1 MRLQVVWIE
10 AKESIDRRTS
20 GSGSVEISRNP
31 SVMIVLIGQKAKA
44 TTPARASKTRI
55 PSHEAIA
62 GRSGAN
68 DDHRHTYVK
77 LDVFLKQRW
86 K

>member
-10 AKESIDRRTS
+10 AKESSMHPSNCSRLL
-20 GSGSVEISRNP
+20 ISRNP